1 MYFLHRRKHFYYDYY
16 ILLKQENAKQQKTR
30 EVCATFT
37 LLSNIRMPLKLVLI
51 SVSNISCSIITLL
64 LGIVDYVGLLVGL
77 LVATIITKWTYIAS
91 DMLGNVPTRSWYT
104 ASVVGN
110 IYHNWFLF
118 WFA

>member
-1 MYFLHRRKHFYYDYY
+1 
-16 ILLKQENAKQQKTR
+16 
-30 EVCATFT
+30 
-37 LLSNIRMPLKLVLI
+37 
-51 SVSNISCSIITLL
+51 
-64 LGIVDYVGLLVGL
+64 VDYVGLLVGL